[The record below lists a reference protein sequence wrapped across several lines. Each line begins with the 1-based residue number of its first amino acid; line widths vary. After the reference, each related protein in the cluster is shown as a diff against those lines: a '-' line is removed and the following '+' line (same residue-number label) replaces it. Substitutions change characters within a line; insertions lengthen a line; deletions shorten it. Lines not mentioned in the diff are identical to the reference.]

1 MRSVFSRFASAMVVL
16 PLGLALAG
24 CGVDDWLGGDTPLP
38 PLPGK
43 RISVLSQ
50 QGNLEPEVAAAS
62 ILLTTPTPNDEWPQA
77 GGYANHAMYHM
88 EMGAAPHQIW
98 SVSIGEG
105 SAKRTRLLASPIE
118 AMGKVFT
125 LDAAGKA
132 SAFDATTGALVWMV
146 DTAPDD
152 EDDEMPGG
160 GVAFEGGAVF
170 ATTGYGEV
178 VAMQADTGAI
188 VWRKSVLAPVR
199 SAPTV
204 RNGKVFVQS
213 ADNQLHAL
221 SAENGDVL
229 WTHQGLPENTTFLGG
244 TSPAVDG
251 DVVVVA
257 YSSGELFAL
266 RTEGGNMLWQ
276 EQLSTIR
283 RTDAAAALTDILALP
298 VIDRGR
304 VYAIG
309 NADSLVALD
318 LNGGTRLW
326 EREIGGLQTP
336 WVDGDTL
343 FLVTNSN
350 DALAVEAST
359 GKVLWVTPL
368 QIWEDEAGRKGR
380 IQWVGPLLASD
391 RLIIAG
397 SNGELLALSPYDGS
411 ILGLDHSP
419 DGVRL
424 PPILANG
431 ILYFLTVAGELVAYR

>member
-1 MRSVFSRFASAMVVL
+1 
-16 PLGLALAG
+16 
-24 CGVDDWLGGDTPLP
+24 
-38 PLPGK
+38 
-43 RISVLSQ
+43 
-50 QGNLEPEVAAAS
+50 
-62 ILLTTPTPNDEWPQA
+62 
-77 GGYANHAMYHM
+77 
-88 EMGAAPHQIW
+88 
-98 SVSIGEG
+98 
-105 SAKRTRLLASPIE
+105 
-118 AMGKVFT
+118 
-125 LDAAGKA
+125 
-132 SAFDATTGALVWMV
+132 
-146 DTAPDD
+146 
-152 EDDEMPGG
+152 
-160 GVAFEGGAVF
+160 
-170 ATTGYGEV
+170 
-178 VAMQADTGAI
+178 
-188 VWRKSVLAPVR
+188 
-199 SAPTV
+199 
-204 RNGKVFVQS
+204 
-213 ADNQLHAL
+213 
-221 SAENGDVL
+221 
-229 WTHQGLPENTTFLGG
+229 
-244 TSPAVDG
+244 
-251 DVVVVA
+251 
-257 YSSGELFAL
+257 
-266 RTEGGNMLWQ
+266 MLWQ

-350 DALAVEAST
+350 DALAIEAST

-368 QIWEDEAGRKGR
+368 QIWEDEADRKGR

>member
-1 MRSVFSRFASAMVVL
+1 MRPILCKLASAAVVA
-16 PLGLALAG
+16 PLLLAIAG
-24 CGVDDWLGGDTPLP
+24 CSTLDDWLGGETARP

-50 QGNLEPEVAAAS
+50 QAALEPEES
-62 ILLTTPTPNDEWPQA
+62 IQILLTAPTPNDEWPQA

-88 EMGAAPHQIW
+88 ELGPAPQQIW

-105 SAKRTRLLASPIE
+105 SAKRTRLLASPVE
-118 AMGKVFT
+118 AQGKVFT
-125 LDAAGKA
+125 LDAAGQA
-132 SAFDATTGALVWMV
+132 RAFDARNGGLVWESN
-146 DTAPDD
+146 TAPED

-160 GVAFEGGAVF
+160 GLAFEGGAVF
-170 ATTGYGEV
+170 ATTGYGQV
-178 VAMQADTGAI
+178 VAMQADSGAI
-188 VWRKSVLAPVR
+188 VWRKSVSAPVR

-204 RNGKVFVQS
+204 RNGKVFVQA
-213 ADNQLHAL
+213 ADNQLHVL

-283 RTDAAAALTDILALP
+283 RTDAAAALTDVLALP

-318 LNGGTRLW
+318 LNSGARLW

-336 WVDGDTL
+336 WIDGDTL
-343 FLVTNSN
+343 FLVSNSN
-350 DALAVEAST
+350 DALAVEAAT
-359 GKVLWVTPL
+359 GKIIWVTPL
-368 QIWEDEAGRKGR
+368 QIWQDEESRKGR

-391 RLIIAG
+391 RLVIAG
-397 SNGELLALSPYDGS
+397 STGELLALSPYDGA
-411 ILGLDHSP
+411 ILGLDEAP
-419 DGVRL
+419 DGVRIA
-424 PPILANG
+424 PILANST
-431 ILYFLTVAGELVAYR
+431 LYFLTVAGELVAYR